1 MKLGS
6 MRPAL
11 GLALLLGATT
21 ALADAPTREAELEAR
36 IAELERMVKQLVEAQ
51 ASQQESRQESQQEAR
66 EARQAQ
72 MQGGRHAEVEA
83 RLAKLEEEKANRP
96 SGPGTEFKFSGFM
109 KHDMM
114 MSRYSGGSVPAR
126 GLLRDFYV
134 PGLVPV
140 GGESSTTDFD
150 THIRESRFIFNVL
163 RPDDGLQAYLEF
175 DFSANNGGD
184 ERLTNTTSPNIRQ
197 AFLRWNDV
205 LIGQAWTTF
214 FNVGALPENLDF
226 IGPSEGTIFA
236 RQSQIRWTKGNW
248 QFAIENPETTVTPF
262 GGGGRIVTDTASV
275 PDFVARYNHSG
286 DWGSFTVAGLGR
298 QLAIDGPGGVDRQ
311 MAFAVSVSGKVNMGK
326 NDFRWM
332 ASGGSGIGRYLGLN
346 TANDAVLNTG
356 GELDTID
363 AYGGF
368 VSYRHHWNDQWRSNF
383 TLSTFQAD
391 NDTNLTGLGVT
402 ESASSAHVNLIYQA
416 TPHLRFGMEYIYAK
430 REIESGASG
439 NMNRVQFSTVLGF

>member
-1 MKLGS
+1 
-6 MRPAL
+6 
-11 GLALLLGATT
+11 
-21 ALADAPTREAELEAR
+21 
-36 IAELERMVKQLVEAQ
+36 
-51 ASQQESRQESQQEAR
+51 
-66 EARQAQ
+66 
-72 MQGGRHAEVEA
+72 
-83 RLAKLEEEKANRP
+83 
-96 SGPGTEFKFSGFM
+96 
-109 KHDMM
+109 
-114 MSRYSGGSVPAR
+114 MSKYSGGSVPAR

-134 PGLVPV
+134 PGLIPV
-140 GGESSTTDFD
+140 GGQSSTTDFD

-184 ERLTNTTSPNIRQ
+184 ERLTNAASPNIRQ

-236 RQSQIRWTKGNW
+236 RQSQVRWTKGNW

-298 QLAIDGPGGVDRQ
+298 QLAIDTAGGAERE
-311 MAFAVSVSGKVNMGK
+311 MAFALSLSGKVNMGK

-332 ASGGSGIGRYLGLN
+332 VSGGPGIGRYLGLN
-346 TANDAVLNTG
+346 TTNDAVFNAS

-368 VSYRHHWNDQWRSNF
+368 VSYRHLWNDKWRSNF
-383 TLSTFQAD
+383 TYSMLSVD
-391 NDTNLTGLGVT
+391 NDTNLTGFGVNK
-402 ESASSAHVNLIYQA
+402 SASSAHVNLIYQA

-430 REIESGASG
+430 RELESGASG